1 MYDSQVMQMSSCPTF
16 ITLNGLSKTRSTVLF
31 IGFYN
36 KAEFVVDI
44 NSFNEH
50 WMNSLWSAM
59 NLTVHQFKNLSSWKG
74 EKEISLYITL
84 P

>member
-1 MYDSQVMQMSSCPTF
+1 MDTDFYSAFKNLYWCSNSLL
-16 ITLNGLSKTRSTVLF
+16 INTVLF

-59 NLTVHQFKNLSSWKG
+59 ILTVHQFKNLSYWKG
-74 EKEISLYITL
+74 EKEISQYITL